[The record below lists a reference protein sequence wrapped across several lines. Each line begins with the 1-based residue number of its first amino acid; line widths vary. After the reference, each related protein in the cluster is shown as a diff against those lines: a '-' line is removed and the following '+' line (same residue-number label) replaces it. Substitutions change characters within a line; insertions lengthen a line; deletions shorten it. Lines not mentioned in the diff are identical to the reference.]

1 MTMHTNVKKEDRE
14 SILTDQE
21 VRDLIKRSQDGD
33 RTARDH
39 LVERNVRLVWS
50 VVQRFINRG
59 YDPDD
64 LFQIGSVG
72 LIKSIDKFNLAFDV
86 RFSTY
91 AVPMII
97 GEIQRFL
104 RDDGSVKVSRSLKEM
119 NHKIRRKKDEL
130 SKKEGR
136 APTLQELANA
146 LEVTVE
152 EIVQAEDA
160 TRLPQS
166 IHETVFENDGDPIT
180 LLDQIADEDKGW
192 FDEILLKDA
201 LNMLNEREKLIIYL
215 RYYKDQTQS
224 EVARR
229 LSVSQVQISRL
240 EKKIL
245 EEMKMLIH
253 K

>member
-1 MTMHTNVKKEDRE
+1 MHTNVKKEDRE

-64 LFQIGSVG
+64 LFQIGSIG

>member
-1 MTMHTNVKKEDRE
+1 
-14 SILTDQE
+14 
-21 VRDLIKRSQDGD
+21 
-33 RTARDH
+33 
-39 LVERNVRLVWS
+39 
-50 VVQRFINRG
+50 
-59 YDPDD
+59 
-64 LFQIGSVG
+64 
-72 LIKSIDKFNLAFDV
+72 
-86 RFSTY
+86 
-91 AVPMII
+91 MII

-229 LSVSQVQISRL
+229 LSVSQVQISRI

-245 EEMKMLIH
+245 DEMTVLIH
-253 K
+253 KEMIMKNMVGFNSNHVLFDFRT